1 MNLFFKTFI
10 KIFAILSSISIF
22 CIVLFTLS
30 SFFNKI
36 ENKEFFTHTS
46 GDINSQNKIAILKLV
61 GPILNEPHFIS
72 DYNLFNNASIIYV
85 NKIKKILKKLE
96 LEKIKGLIISINSP
110 GGSVSASFNL
120 YNLFKEFKNKNKIVL
135 IFHTNELMT
144 SGAYWTALSGNKIFA
159 NYGSLIGSIGVKGP
173 DWIYFDE
180 PIVISNGLLG
190 NSVVTKKGIKK
201 FNNIAGNS
209 KDIFDPFRPPTKKE
223 RIDLQNAVQNI
234 YNDFVNEVSS
244 SRKIEKD
251 IILNDIGAM
260 IYDTKSAKEKFLIDG
275 TATQEKVIKIMAEY
289 LNFDNFQ
296 VIEKENFKSSFIEK
310 IIGTNFL
317 SNNFFNDSKSLQS
330 YLICKITKF
339 QLSSIIIQNNMYS
352 SC

>member
-1 MNLFFKTFI
+1 MGLFFKMFI
-10 KIFAILSSISIF
+10 KIFAILSSITVFFITL
-22 CIVLFTLS
+22 IILS
-30 SFFNKI
+30 SFLTKI
-36 ENKEFFTHTS
+36 ENEKIFIQTK
-46 GDINSQNKIAILKLV
+46 GDANSQNKIAILKLT
-61 GPILNEPHFIS
+61 GPILNEPYFIS
-72 DYNLFNNASIIYV
+72 DYNLFSNVSIIYV
-85 NKIKKILKKLE
+85 NKIKKILNKLE
-96 LEKIKGLIISINSP
+96 SEKIKGLIISINSP

-120 YNLFKEFKNKNKIVL
+120 YNLFTEFKNKNNIVL
-135 IFHTNELMT
+135 FFHTNELMT

-190 NSVVTKKGIKK
+190 SSVATKNGIKK

-209 KDIFDPFRPPTKKE
+209 KDIFDPFRPPTKNE

-244 SRKIEKD
+244 RRKIERN

-275 TATQEKVIKIMAEY
+275 TATQEKVIKIMVEY

-296 VIEKENFKSSFIEK
+296 VIEKENFKSSFIEN
-310 IIGTNFL
+310 IIGINFL
-317 SNNFFNDSKSLQS
+317 PKNFFDDSKSLQS
-330 YLICKITKF
+330 YLICNITKL
-339 QLSSIIIQNNMYS
+339 QLSTIIIQNNIYS